1 MAVVM
6 VVMVMITMMV
16 KIMMEVVLVKI
27 MMEVPMVSLY
37 LQRCSLGLAGINGG
51 LVGGCWDLWEANTF
65 SYLGLVDHLLLQMFP
80 AAFLLLSSAF

>member
-1 MAVVM
+1 M
-6 VVMVMITMMV
+6 VVMVKIQVMVVMV
-16 KIMMEVVLVKI
+16 KIMMEVL
-27 MMEVPMVSLY
+27 MVTLY

-51 LVGGCWDLWEANTF
+51 LVGGCWDLWEANMF